1 MYMTARF
8 PVLGQAQSSRV
19 KLVLWAKT
27 SKCLKKKKK
36 KKKLLSNQITPFC
49 HLKFKRLPLSLI

>member
-1 MYMTARF
+1 MYMTAQF

-36 KKKLLSNQITPFC
+36 KLLSNQITPFC